1 MSTEPDAGQPPVAPS
16 ARLPGPA
23 TSSFWSVVLSLAAV
37 GLSLALLRDLSSLIA
52 PTFLALNLLIVVYPL
67 FRRLHA
73 AGVPRGAAALAVAIA
88 VLGVLAVFVW
98 GMAYSITAMITQ
110 LSGYGDRFTAIYHQA
125 LRSLTRLGFSQ
136 DVLLARLKA
145 LDPSSMLSF
154 ATSVL
159 ANAQG
164 SLSLLT
170 VLVLSL
176 LFMVMDIPAVHG
188 RLDAASRTHPSFV
201 AGLYDF
207 AEGVRRYWVVTTVFG
222 LIVAALD
229 WGVLMVVGVPLPFV
243 WALLSFITNY
253 IPNLGF
259 VIGVIPPAL
268 IAWFDK
274 GWVSAVVVVVAYV
287 VLNFVVQSLIQPKVA
302 GEAVGLTATVTFLSL
317 FLWTYIFG
325 ALGAL
330 IALPCSLLVK
340 SLLIDTDPSL
350 RWLDALIAARTPPAS
365 GSAGGGKLPGRASR
379 RDDDTTHA
387 VSEQ

>member
-1 MSTEPDAGQPPVAPS
+1 MTTPPDAGRPPVAPS
-16 ARLPGPA
+16 PRLPGPA
-23 TSSFWSVVLSLAAV
+23 SSTFWSVALSLAAV
-37 GLSLALLRDLSSLIA
+37 SLSFTLLRDLASLIA
-52 PTFLALNLLIVVYPL
+52 PTFLALNLVIVVYPL
-67 FRRLHA
+67 FRKLHA
-73 AGVPRGAAALAVAIA
+73 AGVPRGAAAGAVALV

-98 GMAYSITAMITQ
+98 GMAYSITAMVAQ
-110 LSGYGDRFTAIYHQA
+110 LSGYGDRFTAIYHHI
-125 LRSLTRLGFSQ
+125 LDSLTRLGFTE
-136 DVLLARLKA
+136 DVLLGRLKS
-145 LDPSSMLSF
+145 LDPSSMVSF

-159 ANAQG
+159 SNAQG

-176 LFMVMDIPAVHG
+176 LFLVMDIPAVHG
-188 RLDAASRTHPSFV
+188 RLAAASESHPAFV

-207 AEGVRRYWVVTTVFG
+207 ADGVRRYWVVTTVFG

-229 WGVLMVVGVPLPFV
+229 WGVLVVVGVPLPFV

-259 VIGVIPPAL
+259 VVGVIPPAL

-274 GWVSAVVVVVAYV
+274 GWVSAVVVVVAYI

-340 SLLIDTDPSL
+340 SLLIDTDPSM
-350 RWLDALIAARTPPAS
+350 RWLDSLIAARTPRSPRPGGPTSRGADRPATD
-365 GSAGGGKLPGRASR
+365 AGVTNA
-379 RDDDTTHA
+379 D
-387 VSEQ
+387 SEQ

>member
-16 ARLPGPA
+16 DRLPGPA

-125 LRSLTRLGFSQ
+125 LQSLTRLGFSQ

-287 VLNFVVQSLIQPKVA
+287 VLNFVVQSLVQPKVA

-379 RDDDTTHA
+379 RDGDTTHA

>member
-37 GLSLALLRDLSSLIA
+37 GLSLALLRDLASLIA

-98 GMAYSITAMITQ
+98 GMAYSITAMVTQ

-125 LRSLTRLGFSQ
+125 LQSLTRLGFSQ

-188 RLDAASRTHPSFV
+188 RLDAASRSHPSFV

-229 WGVLMVVGVPLPFV
+229 WGVLMVIGVPLPFV

-365 GSAGGGKLPGRASR
+365 GVAGGGTLAGRASGA
-379 RDDDTTHA
+379 DSDTTNA

>member
-125 LRSLTRLGFSQ
+125 LQSLTRLGFSQ

-287 VLNFVVQSLIQPKVA
+287 VLNFVVQSLVQPKVA